1 MAKTTTTMAKM
12 NKTMD
17 VKKIQKTMQNFEKE
31 NMKMEM
37 SEELMDD
44 ALGNLNQ

>member
-12 NKTMD
+12 NKAMD
-17 VKKIQKTMQNFEKE
+17 VQKIQKTMQNFEKE

-44 ALGNLNQ
+44 ALGFTY

>member
-12 NKTMD
+12 NKAMD
-17 VKKIQKTMQNFEKE
+17 VQKIQKTMQNFEKE
-31 NMKMEM
+31 NLKMEM

-44 ALGNLNQ
+44 ALGKY